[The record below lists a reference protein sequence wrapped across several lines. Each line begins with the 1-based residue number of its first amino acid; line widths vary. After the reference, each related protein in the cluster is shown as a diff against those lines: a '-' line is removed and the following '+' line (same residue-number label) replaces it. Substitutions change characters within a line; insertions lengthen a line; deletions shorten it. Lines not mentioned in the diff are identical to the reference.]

1 MSERVTVAK
10 AMTMCLIAEGITTVF
25 GYPGAAI
32 CPFYDE
38 LYKTDIRNILVRHEV
53 NAGHA
58 ASGYARMTGKP
69 AVAVATSGPGA
80 LNLITAIA
88 TAYMDSIPMVII
100 TGQVNS
106 DQIGRDVF
114 QEADIT
120 GSAEP
125 FVKHSYLLKRPEDT
139 AEVFKRA
146 FYIAGSGRRGPVLI
160 DVPFDVQNTEI
171 DFAYP
176 ETVDIRSY
184 RPSSYG
190 NGHAVKRAVTAI
202 LEAKKPLICAGG
214 GLFTGDAARL
224 MRELSHKTDIPV
236 VSTMM
241 GLGAMPSNDPLYYG
255 MLGMHGCGAANAAVN
270 SCDTLI
276 LLGARVGDRT
286 ISSMQSHGKREG
298 MTVVHIDIDP
308 AEIGKNI
315 DVQVPVVGDLTLIL
329 GQLLE
334 QMPDKLSHDEWK
346 KELDGLRADFTK
358 DENYADTDGY
368 VNPKMF
374 IRTLDRY
381 LPDNSVVVADVG
393 QNQIWTA
400 ANITLNNGRFLTSG
414 GMGTMGYSIPAAIGA
429 KCACPDTEVVTV
441 CGDGSFQMAMPEL
454 ATAIQHGI
462 SVKVIVMRNNYLGM
476 VREVQEKV
484 YGGRLTAVSLSDSPD
499 FTKIADAYGIE
510 SMKVNS
516 PRSAEEGVKRLIGAK
531 GSFLL
536 EVIVPEHEKTIL

>member
-10 AMTMCLIAEGITTVF
+10 AMTMCLEAEGISVIF

-38 LYKTDIRNILVRHEV
+38 LYKTDIRHILVRHEV

-160 DVPFDVQNTEI
+160 DVPFDVQKTEI
-171 DFAYP
+171 DFTYP

-184 RPSSYG
+184 KPSSYG
-190 NGHAVKRAVTAI
+190 NGHAVKRAVSAI
-202 LEAKKPLICAGG
+202 LGAKKPLICAGG
-214 GLFTGDAARL
+214 GLFTGDAAQL
-224 MRELSHKTDIPV
+224 MREFSHKTDIPV

-241 GLGAMPSNDPLYYG
+241 GLGAMPSDDPLYYG

-286 ISSMQSHGKREG
+286 ISAMHSHGKREG
-298 MTVVHIDIDP
+298 MTVIHIDIDP

-315 DVQVPVVGDLTLIL
+315 DVGVPVVGDLTLIL

-334 QMPDKLSHDEWK
+334 QIPDRLSHDEWK
-346 KELDGLRADFTK
+346 KELDRLRASLPKEET
-358 DENYADTDGY
+358 YAAADGY

-374 IRTLDRY
+374 IRTLDQY

-393 QNQIWTA
+393 QNQIWAA

-429 KCACPDTEVVTV
+429 KCASPDSEVVVV

-462 SVKVIVMRNNYLGM
+462 SVKVIVMRNNFLGM
-476 VREVQEKV
+476 VREVQENV
-484 YGGRLTAVSLSDSPD
+484 YGGRLTAVELSGSPD

-510 SMKVNS
+510 SMRVNS
-516 PRSAEEGVKRLIGAK
+516 PETAEEGVKRLIGAK

-536 EVIVPEHEKTIL
+536 EVMVPEHEKTIL